1 MNDYSDLIK
10 RLKNKREYYGD
21 NDCNEAAIA
30 ILHLLSE
37 IDVLD
42 DAWKRDKDRIAE
54 LEAALKPFAD
64 IETLFCD
71 SDEMEFKLWTFVR
84 ADLTVDKPMI
94 KVGDLRNARKA
105 LEKGDE

>member
-1 MNDYSDLIK
+1 MSDYSNLIK

-64 IETLFCD
+64 FAHDID
-71 SDEMEFKLWTFVR
+71 V
-84 ADLTVDKPMI
+84 LTSRGELYSRFP
-94 KVGDLRNARKA
+94 LSALSNARKA